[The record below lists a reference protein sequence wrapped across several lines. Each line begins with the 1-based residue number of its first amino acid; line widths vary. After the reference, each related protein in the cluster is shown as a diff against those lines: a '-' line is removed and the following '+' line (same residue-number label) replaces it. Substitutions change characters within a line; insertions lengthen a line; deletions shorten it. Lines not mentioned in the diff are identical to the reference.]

1 MRRIGL
7 LVADILVTLLL
18 LFSFI
23 LLFLYPPRYTPPV
36 PSPKRTTPQIV
47 SPEHHESN
55 GSIPIILEGNTSL
68 SMLAEMNATEGNESG
83 LMSLEEILRL
93 SQEAAMQEYL
103 TKQTYIYTPL
113 DERLKATGAQKGD
126 PVYLRIFKSEAILE
140 VWIEVEGEYK
150 HLKDYPICAFSG
162 HLGPKLK
169 EGDRQSPEGFYRVYK
184 RQLNPHSRFHLAFN
198 LGYPNAYDRAHHRTG
213 SYLMVHGDCRSV
225 GCYAMTD
232 KKIEEIYALVASAL
246 RHGQRYVPVH
256 IFPFRMEDETMARY
270 THYRWYD
277 FWTKLKEGYDYF
289 QVEGRPPRVDVVG
302 GEYEITEAEE

>member
-7 LVADILVTLLL
+7 LVADILVSILLL
-18 LFSFI
+18 GSFA
-23 LLFLYPPRYTPPV
+23 LLFLYPPVYTPPPLV
-36 PSPKRTTPQIV
+36 KKPLLKEQNKSNCTPSV
-47 SPEHHESN
+47 LPETN
-55 GSIPIILEGNTSL
+55 ITLSILKDLNI
-68 SMLAEMNATEGNESG
+68 TERNESI
-83 LMSLEEILRL
+83 LSLEEIMRL

-113 DERLKATGAQKGD
+113 ADRLRAVGAQKGD

-140 VWIEVEGEYK
+140 VWIEVEDEYK

-169 EGDRQSPEGFYRVYK
+169 EGDRQAPEGFYRVYK

-256 IFPFRMEDETMARY
+256 IFPFHMEDETMARY

-277 FWTKLKEGYDYF
+277 FWMKLKEGYDYF
-289 QVEGRPPRVDVVG
+289 QAEGRPPRVDVVG
-302 GEYEITEAEE
+302 GEYVITEAEE